1 MPGMNEPP
9 KRNRRWYQFSL
20 RTLFVAVTLLALL
33 VDHFR
38 MVRALDAAAQHEEE
52 MKREFAT
59 AMNELVERHQAVEK
73 YGAELIQ
80 KERSLLDN
88 APEFPP
94 PPKTA
99 SSK

>member
-1 MPGMNEPP
+1 MAGMNEPR
-9 KRNRRWYQFSL
+9 KRRWYQFSL
-20 RTLFVAVTLLALL
+20 RALLVAVTLIALL

-52 MKREFAT
+52 MKGEFAT
-59 AMNELVERHQAVEK
+59 AMHELAERHQAVES
-73 YGAELIQ
+73 YAAELIQ
-80 KERSLLDN
+80 KERSLLDK
-88 APEFPP
+88 APEFPS